1 MWQEGRDVGPKEAR
15 DPALQWGPCALPL
28 PRAVCLSLL
37 GCPDLDGRLI
47 RQLSCGAE
55 GVSCRAGP
63 GRAGPASAQH
73 VPAWGRHPHRCR
85 WARRLVVAAADFPRV
100 AGNPRFCVKSSYCFN
115 GLCFLEVFKAR
126 FLFSD
131 SFYFHSSASH

>member
-63 GRAGPASAQH
+63 GLPQLSTCLPGGDTPTGAGGH
-73 VPAWGRHPHRCR
+73 G
-85 WARRLVVAAADFPRV
+85 
-100 AGNPRFCVKSSYCFN
+100 
-115 GLCFLEVFKAR
+115 GLWWQPLIFQE
-126 FLFSD
+126 
-131 SFYFHSSASH
+131 